1 MTNETYG
8 YSIHTIAA
16 VVLFGDV
23 DNNNIVNMLDLQK
36 TALKFGQTGPP
47 CRIPEDVDNNGVITM
62 LDLMICSQNYGRS
75 C

>member
-1 MTNETYG
+1 MTNETYD

-23 DNNNIVNMLDLQK
+23 DNNNIVNMLDMYRIPPLY
-36 TALKFGQTGPP
+36 GSTGPP
-47 CRIPEDVDNNGVITM
+47 CWLPEDVDNNGAINM
-62 LDLMICSQNYGRS
+62 LDLYICAVNFGKT